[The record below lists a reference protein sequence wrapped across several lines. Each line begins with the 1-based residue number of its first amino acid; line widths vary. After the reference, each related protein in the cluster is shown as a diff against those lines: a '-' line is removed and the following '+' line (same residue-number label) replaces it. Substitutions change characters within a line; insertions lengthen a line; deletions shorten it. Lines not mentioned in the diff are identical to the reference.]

1 MQVLTGPPGSGKTRY
16 ILNHVRT
23 LLRQRLEFRLVVP
36 TNTMAE
42 HIRNQL
48 AREGFVF
55 RPGAIVT
62 FSKFVESLIPDLPPL
77 STAALELLVEEALTR
92 IPLHEFEKVRA
103 YPGFRKSVMDQI
115 QDLAAAGY
123 SSRDLRRHGALD
135 EFTTIFAHVED
146 DALRHGWHF
155 PAQRLRRAAEL
166 VPVIPNMIFH
176 GFFSFTRPEL
186 AVVSALGA
194 RSEVLLTLPSWKGT
208 ADTMAALRKMGCEEI
223 EFPADVA
230 VNVKRVLVMPSTA
243 DQEAEEIARR
253 ILAER
258 SAGREFR
265 EIGVVVRSEHP
276 GGRVLRCALERF
288 GIPARFY
295 FGEPLGENPVTAYL
309 GAVVEAMLG
318 GWEHAAT
325 IAALRRGGI
334 PMDVAADEFEY
345 AVRAAL
351 PNRGLPALRLLAH
364 GKYEGIAGHLER
376 LDGWRSAPAA
386 AREWT
391 ARFRG
396 LTGLFPAPELH
407 DGVGPE
413 WVAIWRAQAAALAGF
428 EAGVDELGAILDP
441 AENLSCFDYW
451 QKLKMV
457 VDAATLRI
465 PDNRRN
471 VIHVMD
477 AYEARQWKLP
487 VVFLC
492 GLLEKQFPKHH
503 SQSPLLSDAARLR
516 LRDAGV
522 VLRTAADR
530 HEEEQFLFELATSRA
545 TSTLVLSYPVLNAK
559 GDANLPSFFLEK
571 LRQQHDLTPEPAV
584 RCRPVP
590 ERESRPTGTVSIY
603 DEGLRDV
610 LKTRHVSIRATALET
625 FLQCPFQF
633 FAESTM
639 ELREAPL
646 APEDRLDARLQ
657 GTIGHRV
664 LQRMY
669 STGEPLA
676 VAFQAAWVEACRK
689 ERIPDGY
696 RTEAVRMELLRNL
709 EIFVGAKQLPRTAK
723 SEFER
728 PFRIPLPGGI
738 EVTGRIDRID
748 VDEEGRALVVDYK
761 YKSAQGIK
769 EAVGAHNRGLLVQG
783 GLYMSALRAT
793 GYQPAGMV
801 YAGFRSAA
809 SFGGWVVGG
818 AFPDL
823 RSECTAEALNDVVR
837 QSIDGAVTAMG
848 QIHDGRITP
857 APADLAR
864 CSYCSFKSACRVETI
879 AAQNGR
885 GGAGNEFEREAD

>member
-1 MQVLTGPPGSGKTRY
+1 MHVLTGRPGSGKTRY
-16 ILNHVRT
+16 ILDRVRT
-23 LLRQRLEFRLVVP
+23 WLRQRTEFRLIVP

-42 HIRNQL
+42 HTRNQL

-77 STAALELLVEEALTR
+77 SAAALELLVEEALTR
-92 IPLHEFEKVRA
+92 IPLKEFEKVKA

-115 QDLAAAGY
+115 QELAAAGY
-123 SSRDLRRHGALD
+123 SSRDLRGHGVLN
-135 EFTTIFAHVED
+135 EFTRIFEHVED
-146 DALRHGWHF
+146 EAARRGWHF
-155 PAQRLRRAAEL
+155 PAQRLKRAAER
-166 VPVIPNMIFH
+166 VPVISNVIFH

-186 AVVSALGA
+186 EIVSALGKL
-194 RSEVLLTLPSWKGT
+194 SEVLLSLPSWTGT
-208 ADTMAALRKMGCEEI
+208 ADTMAALRKMRCEEI
-223 EFPADVA
+223 EFPADTPS
-230 VNVKRVLVMPSTA
+230 NVKRVLVTTSTA

-258 SAGREFR
+258 DAGREFR

-276 GGRVLRCALERF
+276 GGKVLRCALERF

-295 FGEPLGENPVTAYL
+295 FGEPLVENPVTAYL
-309 GAVVEAMLG
+309 AAVVEALLG
-318 GWEHAAT
+318 GWEYSAT
-325 IAALRRGGI
+325 VAALRKGGL
-334 PMDVAADEFEY
+334 PVDVAADEFEY

-351 PNRGLPALRLLAH
+351 PNSGLPALRLLAD
-364 GKYEGIAGHLER
+364 GKYEGVFDQLER
-376 LDGWRSAPAA
+376 LDGWRTAPAT

-391 ARFRG
+391 ARFRS
-396 LTGLFPAPELH
+396 LTRMFPAPELS
-407 DGVGPE
+407 DGAAPE
-413 WVAIWRAQAAALAGF
+413 WIAIWRAQAAALAGF
-428 EAGVDELGAILDP
+428 EASVDELGAILDP
-441 AENLSCFDYW
+441 AESLACPEYW
-451 QKLKMV
+451 QKLKTV
-457 VDAATLRI
+457 IDAATLRI

-471 VIHVMD
+471 VVHVMD

-503 SQSPLLSDAARLR
+503 PQSPLLSDPVRLR
-516 LRDAGV
+516 LRDAGIS
-522 VLRTAADR
+522 LRTASDR

-571 LRQQHDLTPEPAV
+571 LRQQYGLAPEPAV
-584 RCRPVP
+584 RCRPAP
-590 ERESRPTGTVSIY
+590 SRALRPIATVSIY
-603 DEGLRDV
+603 DEGLRVV
-610 LKTRHVSIRATALET
+610 LKARYATISATSLES

-633 FAESTM
+633 FAQSTLQ
-639 ELREAPL
+639 LRDAPL
-646 APEDRLDARLQ
+646 APQDRLDPLLQ
-657 GTIGHRV
+657 GIIAHGT

-669 STGEPLA
+669 STGESLA
-676 VAFQAAWVEACRK
+676 VAFQAVWEEVCQSKRV
-689 ERIPDGY
+689 PDGY
-696 RTEAVRMELLRNL
+696 RAEAVRMELFRNL
-709 EIFVGAKQLPRTAK
+709 ETFVNAGQLPRTVK

-728 PFRIPLPGGI
+728 GIRIELPGGV

-769 EAVGAHNRGLLVQG
+769 DLVDAHDQGHLVQG
-783 GLYMSALRAT
+783 GLYLRALRT
-793 GYQPAGMV
+793 GGYQPAGMV

-809 SFGGWVVGG
+809 SFGGWVADG
-818 AFPDL
+818 AFPDI
-823 RSECTAEALNDVVR
+823 SNACTAEVLNDVVR
-837 QSIDGAVTAMG
+837 RSIDVAVTAIG

-857 APADLAR
+857 APADAAK
-864 CSYCSFKSACRVETI
+864 CDYCSFRTACRVETI
-879 AAQNGR
+879 AGQKGR